1 MSQATEKNRIWFAY
15 TIYAVLLTL
24 GLLYILFPSRAV
36 KGYLEARV
44 DDSSIPVHISIGD
57 ISPSLAFGLNLR
69 TTELSHRA
77 TPGKVLLRAD
87 RLFVRPGL
95 WSYFQ
100 GKKKICFDGHIID
113 GYLEGCVQ
121 FNENDPD
128 TPFSTSMTLKGIP
141 LGGFENLADLIGRR
155 VEGSLGGRF
164 AYDGK
169 IESLMEGAGEADFR
183 LSNGRIEL
191 QKPVLD
197 FNAVDFD
204 EVWVKLTLKKRRID
218 LTHME
223 LKGPNIYG
231 TLTGTISIR
240 KEFMDSGLNLKGTV
254 DPSQSFF
261 ESSEG
266 SSVTVKLL
274 GQSLGDGPL
283 TFRVRGTLKNPRF
296 DLI

>member
-1 MSQATEKNRIWFAY
+1 MSQMTEKNRIWLAY
-15 TIYAVLLTL
+15 TLYAILLTL
-24 GLLYILFPSRAV
+24 GLLYILFPSREV
-36 KGYLEARV
+36 KNYLEARV
-44 DDSSIPVHISIGD
+44 KDSNIPVHISIGD
-57 ISPSLAFGLNLR
+57 ISPSLAIGLNLR
-69 TTELSHRA
+69 ATELSHHA
-77 TPGKVLLRAD
+77 TPEKVLFRAD

-95 WSYFQ
+95 WSYLQ
-100 GKKKICFDGHIID
+100 GKTKVCFDGRLND
-113 GYLEGCVQ
+113 GSLEGCLR
-121 FNENDPD
+121 FNEDDPD
-128 TPFSTSMTLKGIP
+128 TPFSTSMTLKDIL
-141 LGGFENLADLIGRR
+141 LGEFENLADLIGRH
-155 VEGSLGGRF
+155 VEGSLGGSF
-164 AYDGK
+164 AYDGR
-169 IESLMEGAGEADFR
+169 IESLMEGTGEADFR

-191 QKPVLD
+191 QRPVLD

-204 EVWVKLTLKKRRID
+204 EVWVKLTLNKRRVD

-240 KEFMDSGLNLKGTV
+240 REFMNSGLNLKGTV

-283 TFRVRGTLKNPRF
+283 SFRVRGTIKNPRF
-296 DLI
+296 ELI

>member
-1 MSQATEKNRIWFAY
+1 MSQMTEKNRIWLAY
-15 TIYAVLLTL
+15 TLYAILLTL
-24 GLLYILFPSRAV
+24 GLLYILFPSRDV
-36 KGYLEARV
+36 KDYLEARAE
-44 DDSSIPVHISIGD
+44 DSGIPVHISIGD

-69 TTELSHRA
+69 ATELSHQA
-77 TPGKVLLRAD
+77 APDKVLLRAD

-95 WSYFQ
+95 WSYLQ
-100 GKKKICFDGHIID
+100 GKMKVCFDGHLND
-113 GYLEGCVQ
+113 GFLEGCVQ
-121 FNENDPD
+121 FNENDPE
-128 TPFSTSMTLKGIP
+128 TPFSTSMTLKDIL
-141 LGGFENLADLIGRR
+141 LGEFENLADLIGRH
-155 VEGSLGGRF
+155 VEGSLGGSF

-169 IESLMEGAGEADFR
+169 IESLMEGTGEADFR

-191 QKPVLD
+191 QRPILD
-197 FNAVDFD
+197 FNSVDFD

-240 KEFMDSGLNLKGTV
+240 REFMDSGLNLKGTV
-254 DPSQSFF
+254 DPSQSFL
-261 ESSEG
+261 EGSEG
-266 SSVTVKLL
+266 ASVTVKLL

-283 TFRVRGTLKNPRF
+283 SFRVRGTLKNPRF